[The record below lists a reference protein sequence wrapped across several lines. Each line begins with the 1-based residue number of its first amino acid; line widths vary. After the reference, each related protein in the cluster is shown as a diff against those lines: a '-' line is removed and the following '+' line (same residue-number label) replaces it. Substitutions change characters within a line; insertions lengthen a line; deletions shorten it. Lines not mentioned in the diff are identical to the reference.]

1 MIVINCNNCGTR
13 YEFKDSKL
21 NYTCLESNERQMG
34 TEKMYSGTIEFSC
47 NKCQNNIIVEFSFW
61 EYPVQALNYSE
72 YNEEGC
78 IVTEEPNYQSYLI
91 NPANEN
97 DEE

>member
-1 MIVINCNNCGTR
+1 MIVIYCNNCGTR
-13 YEFKDSKL
+13 HEFEDSEL
-21 NYTCLESNERQMG
+21 DYTCVESNERQMG
-34 TEKMYSGTIEFSC
+34 TENMYSGSIEFTC
-47 NKCQNNIIVEFSFW
+47 NICQNNIIVEFSFW
-61 EYPVQALNYSE
+61 EYPVKSLNYSE

-91 NPANEN
+91 NPEKEN